1 MSDNCIFCKI
11 ASGLIPSTKI
21 YEDDEVMAFHDIH
34 PIANVHFLLV
44 PKRHIESLLTTR
56 AEDSALLG
64 KLLTLAPQL
73 AREQGLAEGFRTM
86 INTGEKGGQSVFH
99 LHLHVFG
106 GGGKAETMMAQ
117 LIQ

>member
-11 ASGLIPSTKI
+11 VAGQIPAKKI
-21 YEDDEVMAFHDIH
+21 YEDEDVIAFHDIH
-34 PIANVHFLLV
+34 PIANVHFLIV
-44 PKRHIESLLTTR
+44 PKRHIESLLT
-56 AEDSALLG
+56 AQQADQALLG
-64 KLLTLAPQL
+64 KLLAKAPAL
-73 AREQGLAEGFRTM
+73 AREQGLGEGFRTM
-86 INTGEKGGQSVFH
+86 INTGAQGGQSVFH

>member
-1 MSDNCIFCKI
+1 MSDNCLFCKI
-11 ASGLIPSTKI
+11 AAGQIPARKV
-21 YEDDEVMAFHDIH
+21 YEDEEVIAFHDIH

-44 PKRHIESLLTTR
+44 PKRHIESLLS
-56 AEDSALLG
+56 AAPADAALLG
-64 KLLTLAPQL
+64 KLLGLAPQL
-73 AREQGLAEGFRTM
+73 AREQGLGEGFRTM
-86 INTGEKGGQSVFH
+86 INTGALGGQSVFH

>member
-11 ASGLIPSTKI
+11 VAGQIPAKKI
-21 YEDDEVMAFHDIH
+21 YEDEDVIAFHDIH
-34 PIANVHFLLV
+34 PIANVHFLIV
-44 PKRHIESLLTTR
+44 PKRHIESLLT
-56 AEDSALLG
+56 AQEADQVLLG
-64 KLLTLAPQL
+64 KLLAKAPAL
-73 AREQGLAEGFRTM
+73 AREQGLGEGFRTM
-86 INTGEKGGQSVFH
+86 INTGAQGGQSVFH